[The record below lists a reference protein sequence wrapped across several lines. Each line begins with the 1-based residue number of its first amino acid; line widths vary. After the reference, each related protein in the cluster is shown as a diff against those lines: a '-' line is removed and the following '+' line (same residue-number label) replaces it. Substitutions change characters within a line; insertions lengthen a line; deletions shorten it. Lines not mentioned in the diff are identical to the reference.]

1 MPGMRGLRGAA
12 LVVVWSSGFIGA
24 ELGARYA
31 GPDTALTW
39 RCLVTAVVLL
49 PWLPQAVAR
58 LDRREWGRQ
67 AALALLC
74 QCGYL
79 GGVFW
84 AAAAGVPAGTSALI
98 ASLQP
103 ALVLTAAVVLDAQ
116 RLRVGHLA
124 GLALGTTGVALTAV
138 GDLSAGVTL
147 LALLLPLLAMLSLT
161 AGTLLQQGWSTRTP
175 PLMSVLAV
183 QAVVTAGVVT
193 AYTGA
198 AGHLAPAPTTG
209 FWFAVAWAVAA
220 GIGSYALY
228 YVVTL
233 RDGAGRASTL
243 LYLTPAT
250 AALWAALM
258 FGQPVRAATVLGLLV
273 CGVAV
278 VLLLSSRREGAPR
291 RGRVPGRGAR
301 GRLLVAAAAAADR
314 HGLRRPQRVRA
325 HGGRGPRR
333 PGGGPPAQ
341 PAGARAEHCT

>member
-1 MPGMRGLRGAA
+1 MHRMRGLRGAA

-49 PWLPQAVAR
+49 PWLPKAVAR

-67 AALALLC
+67 AVLALLC

-103 ALVLTAAVVLDAQ
+103 ALVLIAAVVLDAQ

-124 GLALGTTGVALTAV
+124 GLALGTTGVALTAA
-138 GDLSAGVTL
+138 GDLSAGV
-147 LALLLPLLAMLSLT
+147 ALPALSLPLLAMLSLT
-161 AGTLLQQGWSTRTP
+161 AGTLLQQRWSAQAP
-175 PLMSVLAV
+175 PLMPVLAV
-183 QAVVTAGVVT
+183 QAFVTAGVVT
-193 AYTGA
+193 AYTAA
-198 AGHLAPAPTTG
+198 AGHLAPAPTPG
-209 FWFAVAWAVAA
+209 FWFAVVWAVEA

-228 YVVTL
+228 YLVTT
-233 RDGAGRASTL
+233 RDGAARASTL

-291 RGRVPGRGAR
+291 RGRAPGRGAR
-301 GRLLVAAAAAADR
+301 GRLLVAAAPAADR
-314 HGLRRPQRVRA
+314 HRVRRAQRLRA
-325 HGGRGPRR
+325 HGDRGPGR
-333 PGGGPPAQ
+333 PRGGPPAQ
-341 PAGARAEHCT
+341 PAGACAEHRA